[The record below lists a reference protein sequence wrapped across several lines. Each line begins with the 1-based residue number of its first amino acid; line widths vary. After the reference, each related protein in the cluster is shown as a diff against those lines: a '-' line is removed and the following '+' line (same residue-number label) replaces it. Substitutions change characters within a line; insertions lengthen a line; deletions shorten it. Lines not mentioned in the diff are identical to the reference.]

1 MAFKLLELR
10 RAEHRAPRGDRRRT
24 VRYEIGWPSL
34 YVVADGVDHFS
45 YAFASDH
52 ALCVVRDLSI
62 AGAGLELSGRELSVG
77 DGLVLDLQLGEHRR
91 ASIRLAGEVRYARTD
106 HEGVVRAGIEFVA
119 VGDLERALLLR
130 LLRER
135 SAQARRTG

>member
-1 MAFKLLELR
+1 MTSR
-10 RAEHRAPRGDRRRT
+10 SPAP
-24 VRYEIGWPSL
+24 VWSCPVS
-34 YVVADGVDHFS
+34 
-45 YAFASDH
+45 
-52 ALCVVRDLSI
+52 
-62 AGAGLELSGRELSVG
+62 ELSVG